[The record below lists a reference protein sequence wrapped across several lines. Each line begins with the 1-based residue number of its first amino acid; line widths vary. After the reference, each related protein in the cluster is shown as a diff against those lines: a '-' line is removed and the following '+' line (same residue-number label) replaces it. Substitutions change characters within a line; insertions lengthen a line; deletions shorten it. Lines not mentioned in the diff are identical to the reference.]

1 VNNISV
7 LLGAREIIVSGTPT
21 KVTSRSAWSVIC
33 IVGGAGVV
41 VTGGVV
47 VGGDVVVTGGVVVG
61 CVVAGG
67 VVDGVV
73 VGCVVVVVVGVVVVS
88 VPLQDTRIVRS
99 SIAARK
105 INPVLLI
112 MLFTRTSSR

>member
-1 VNNISV
+1 V

-61 CVVAGG
+61 
-67 VVDGVV
+67 VV
-73 VGCVVVVVVGVVVVS
+73 VGLVVVS
-88 VPLQDTRIVRS
+88 GLLQDTRMVRS

-105 INPVLLI
+105 TNPILFI